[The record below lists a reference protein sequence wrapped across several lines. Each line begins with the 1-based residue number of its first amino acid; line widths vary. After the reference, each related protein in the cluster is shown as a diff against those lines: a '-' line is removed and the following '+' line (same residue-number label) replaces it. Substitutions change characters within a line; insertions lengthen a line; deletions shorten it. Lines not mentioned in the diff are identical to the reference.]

1 MNTASDY
8 FGCMRPYPPLVCDSD
23 LGQKGIALDRYRIA
37 NLHPYP
43 GVAHVL
49 RQRAQIVPQPLGIS
63 IR

>member
-23 LGQKGIALDRYRIA
+23 LSQKGIALDRYRIA

-49 RQRAQIVPQPLGIS
+49 RQRA
-63 IR
+63 